1 LCECGQRSR
10 CLPILVGSR
19 EAGGPDFI
27 DRSCAIVLGLSK
39 VWNPWLQEARI
50 ALTLVWT
57 ARLGPDN
64 ASLVAMMAWGD

>member
-1 LCECGQRSR
+1 LCGYSQRSR
-10 CLPILVGSR
+10 CLPIFVDGR
-19 EAGGPDFI
+19 GQAGAPDFI

-39 VWNPWLQEARI
+39 VWNPWLQETRI

-64 ASLVAMMAWGD
+64 ASLVAMMA